1 MVVNHASTLSVEY
14 FIQYLELVM
23 KSRQIPL
30 KEAEQYMRDQFF
42 KGNPHLYGERTASC
56 FKQAIQCIE
65 KKENENER
73 N

>member
-1 MVVNHASTLSVEY
+1 
-14 FIQYLELVM
+14 M
-23 KSRQIPL
+23 KSRHIPL

-42 KGNPHLYGERTASC
+42 KGNPHSYGESTASH
-56 FKQAIQCIE
+56 FIQAIQHIE